1 MPMFRLKPMI
11 YDTLASYYD
20 ALVKD
25 EEATLSWVHWIE
37 SFQKPCSMLELACG
51 SAEITQVLS
60 HHGFQ
65 MTALD
70 LSQGMIDQAKRK
82 DKEQKIQF
90 LCQDMRDLSNLP
102 SFESVACLCDSFN
115 YILEKEEIV
124 SFFKEVHDHLQP
136 EGIFFFDTH
145 SLDRLDEFSEE
156 FNETG
161 HIEDVDYQWS
171 ITSEEEIIY
180 QDFAFYKENGE
191 VIQEH
196 HMQRVYDPE
205 WLKEVLHPYFY
216 IESIKT
222 DFDLEGIQP
231 GEKYFFVC
239 RRK

>member
-1 MPMFRLKPMI
+1 MPMFRLKLMI

-90 LCQDMRDLSNLP
+90 ECQDMRNLSNLP
-102 SFESVACLCDSFN
+102 SFESIACLCDSFN
-115 YILEKEEIV
+115 YILEK
-124 SFFKEVHDHLQP
+124 
-136 EGIFFFDTH
+136 
-145 SLDRLDEFSEE
+145 
-156 FNETG
+156 
-161 HIEDVDYQWS
+161 
-171 ITSEEEIIY
+171 
-180 QDFAFYKENGE
+180 
-191 VIQEH
+191 
-196 HMQRVYDPE
+196 
-205 WLKEVLHPYFY
+205 
-216 IESIKT
+216 
-222 DFDLEGIQP
+222 
-231 GEKYFFVC
+231 
-239 RRK
+239 RKLFPF

>member
-1 MPMFRLKPMI
+1 M
-11 YDTLASYYD
+11 
-20 ALVKD
+20 
-25 EEATLSWVHWIE
+25 
-37 SFQKPCSMLELACG
+37 
-51 SAEITQVLS
+51 
-60 HHGFQ
+60 
-65 MTALD
+65 
-70 LSQGMIDQAKRK
+70 
-82 DKEQKIQF
+82 
-90 LCQDMRDLSNLP
+90 
-102 SFESVACLCDSFN
+102 
-115 YILEKEEIV
+115 
-124 SFFKEVHDHLQP
+124 
-136 EGIFFFDTH
+136 
-145 SLDRLDEFSEE
+145 DEFSEE

-205 WLKEVLHPYFY
+205 WLKEALHPYFY

>member
-1 MPMFRLKPMI
+1 MQMFRLKHMI
-11 YDTLASYYD
+11 YDTLSTYYD

-25 EEATLSWVHWIE
+25 EEATLSWVKWIE
-37 SFQKPCSMLELACG
+37 SFQKPCEMLELACG
-51 SAEITQVLS
+51 SAEITNVLS
-60 HHGFQ
+60 CHGFT

-70 LSQGMIDQAKRK
+70 MSQGMIQQAKNK
-82 DKEQKIQF
+82 DKEKKIQF
-90 LCQDMRDLSNLP
+90 LCQDMRDLSSL
-102 SFESVACLCDSFN
+102 SQFESIACLCDSFN
-115 YILEKEEIV
+115 YILEKEEVI
-124 SFFKEVHDHLQP
+124 SFFKEIYDHLKP
-136 EGIFFFDTH
+136 NGVFFFDTH
-145 SLDRLDEFSEE
+145 SLDRLIEFSEE

-171 ITSEEEIIY
+171 ITSEDDFIY

-205 WLKEVLHPYFY
+205 WLKEVLDPYFH

-222 DFDLEGIQP
+222 DFDQEGIQP